1 MSDALSKKW
10 LLSWHRYL
18 LERIGK
24 KRLEEL
30 LLCAYFRPF
39 GGREI
44 GEHLI
49 KLKK

>member
-10 LLSWHRYL
+10 LLSWHRSL
-18 LERIGK
+18 LERIG